1 MRRTAL
7 ILSKTLLV
15 LLLAVAA
22 VYLLL
27 AAASLVAGLLQYRRN
42 TVVQDRKIAWLKEE
56 FYPSYTPVDES
67 SFAAFDLSG
76 EIFGGLRLNEVAF
89 LATHNS
95 YQPRAVLPYRLL
107 LKAVGLIPGVPVDGR
122 LAGFEMEGL
131 TEQLEHGIRSL
142 ELDVEAVEGKDGL
155 SFIVTH
161 YLLDNRSSCQD
172 FGKAL
177 EELVLWSEH
186 NPLHLPMIILIEP
199 KTIKLPLGG
208 MRSFD
213 ADCAAALDDVIRN
226 QTGDRLLTPDG
237 VLGSY
242 SSFAAM
248 RADNGW
254 PLLEEC
260 LGRIL
265 FVLHPCQAT
274 DDYIALDRSI
284 RTQAM
289 FPCLRYGGIRE
300 DYASFILD
308 NNPESAAQHHDE
320 VVEDLRLMVRT
331 RADDYPQFS
340 DARYAASDRCGVQIV
355 TTDYPPRDIRRDEYI
370 RDFDG
375 HTVRL
380 LP

>member
-7 ILSKTLLV
+7 ILSKTLLI
-15 LLLAVAA
+15 LLLTVTAA
-22 VYLLL
+22 YLLL
-27 AAASLVAGLLQYRRN
+27 GAAALIAGLRQYRTN
-42 TVVQDRKIAWLKEE
+42 MIFQDRKIAWLKEE
-56 FYPSYTPVDES
+56 FYPAYTPVDEK
-67 SFAAFDLSG
+67 SFCSFDLPG
-76 EIFGGLRLNEVAF
+76 EISGGIRLNEVSF

-95 YQPRAVLPYRLL
+95 YQPRASLPYRLL
-107 LKAVGLIPGVPVDGR
+107 LKAVSIIPGVPADGR

-142 ELDVEAVEGKDGL
+142 ELDVEAVEKKDGL

-186 NPLHLPMIILIEP
+186 NPCHLPLIILIEP
-199 KTIKLPLGG
+199 KTIKFPLGG

-213 ADCAAALDDVIRN
+213 ADCAAALDDVIRSG
-226 QTGDRLLTPDG
+226 TGERLLTPDSM
-237 VLGSY
+237 LGPY

-274 DDYIALDRSI
+274 DDYVAMDRSI

-289 FPCLRYGGIRE
+289 FPCLRYEGIRE
-300 DYASFILD
+300 DHASFILD
-308 NNPESAAQHHDE
+308 NNPESAANHHAE

-340 DARYAASDRCGVQIV
+340 EARYAASDRCGAQIV
-355 TTDYPPRDIRRDEYI
+355 TTDYPPRDIRREEHI

-375 HTVRL
+375 FTVRL